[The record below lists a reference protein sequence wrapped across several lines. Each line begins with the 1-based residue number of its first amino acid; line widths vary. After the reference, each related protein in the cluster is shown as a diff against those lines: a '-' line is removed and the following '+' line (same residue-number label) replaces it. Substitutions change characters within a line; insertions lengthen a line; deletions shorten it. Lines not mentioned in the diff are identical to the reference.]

1 MRNHNLVLNCD
12 LSHAMQR
19 TSSSR
24 QFQLF
29 AAATELDIRCHGNA
43 LDADSE

>member
-1 MRNHNLVLNCD
+1 MRNHNLVFD
-12 LSHAMQR
+12 LLHKMQR

-29 AAATELDIRCHGNA
+29 AAAAKLDIRCHGNA
-43 LDADSE
+43 LDADGE